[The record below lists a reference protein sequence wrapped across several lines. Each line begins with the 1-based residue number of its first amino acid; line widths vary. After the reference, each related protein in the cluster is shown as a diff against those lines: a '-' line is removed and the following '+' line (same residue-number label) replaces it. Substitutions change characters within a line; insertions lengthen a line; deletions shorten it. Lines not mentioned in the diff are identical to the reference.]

1 MKALWI
7 AALCVLSAMGTTGQT
22 TTGQGGSPISVIP
35 NSLPTV
41 APSKTPQTFRS
52 DGTQFTYSGSY
63 TLYTGTRQVP
73 VSSPTC
79 QSAVACVVYPRD
91 RYSGT
96 NFLGA
101 WFEERVI
108 DDATTRGACLTSP
121 MRAPN
126 YPEFRVAKDLRT
138 INGVRFLHGISTD
151 AAASLYVS
159 TDLYRTFH
167 RGRCYELSI
176 NLATNSFGSFDPGT
190 VREFTPKDDQRVRI
204 ELTTILDSFRFVPS
218 RR

>member
-1 MKALWI
+1 VIPTALI
-7 AALCVLSAMGTTGQT
+7 KL
-22 TTGQGGSPISVIP
+22 P
-35 NSLPTV
+35 NSLETR
-41 APSKTPQTFRS
+41 QTFRS
-52 DGTQFTYSGSY
+52 DGTQFTYPGSY
-63 TLYTGTRQVP
+63 TLYKGTGQVLVP
-73 VSSPTC
+73 TPTC

-96 NFLGA
+96 NFLAA
-101 WFEERVI
+101 WFEEHLV
-108 DDATTRGACLTSP
+108 DEATTRGACLTSP

-126 YPEFRVAKDLRT
+126 YPEFRVAKDRTT

-151 AAASLYVS
+151 AAASLYTS
-159 TDLYRTFH
+159 TDLYRNFH

-190 VREFTPKDDQRVRI
+190 VREFTSDDDQRVRR

>member
-1 MKALWI
+1 MRTA
-7 AALCVLSAMGTTGQT
+7 GQT

-52 DGTQFTYSGSY
+52 DGTQFTYPGSY
-63 TLYTGTRQVP
+63 TLYTGTAQVP
-73 VSSPTC
+73 VPSPTC
-79 QSAVACVVYPRD
+79 QSAVAYVVYPRD

-96 NFLGA
+96 NFSGA

-108 DDATTRGACLTSP
+108 DDATTRGVCLTSP

-126 YPEFRVAKDLRT
+126 YPEFRVAKDPGT

-151 AAASLYVS
+151 VGLSQYTN
-159 TDLYRTFH
+159 TDLYRAFQ
-167 RGRCYELSI
+167 RGKCYELSI
-176 NLATNSFGSFDPGT
+176 TIASSSFGSFDPGT
-190 VREFTPKDDQRVRI
+190 VREFTSKDDQRVRS
-204 ELTTILDSFRFVPS
+204 ELTTILNSFRFMSS